1 MTGHE
6 DRPAFG
12 LSFDPRALTDLLQA
26 PGDIRDLALA
36 QLQDVVNAR
45 LSGAKLTRDLA
56 GCRKVYVDHRNAW
69 RIVYAQRPAPANS
82 THTTEIHVV
91 AVRPREAHDVYDT
104 ARDRLGIRRRPLG
117 ERTHAARTRSPQL
130 GTRPPVPKPGP
141 PPYAM
146 PGLPRPALPPT
157 LKGPVR

>member
-1 MTGHE
+1 MSGH
-6 DRPAFG
+6 DRLAFG

-26 PGDIRDLALA
+26 PSDIRDLALA

-45 LSGAKLTRDLA
+45 LFGSKLTRDLA

-104 ARDRLGIRRRPLG
+104 ARARLGLTRRALG

-130 GTRPPVPKPGP
+130 GARQPIPKPGP

-157 LKGPVR
+157 LKGPIR

>member
-1 MTGHE
+1 MTGYE
-6 DRPAFG
+6 NRPAFG
-12 LSFDPRALTDLLQA
+12 LSIDPRALTDLLQA

-36 QLQDVVNAR
+36 QLQDIVNAR
-45 LSGAKLTRDLA
+45 LFGAKLTRDLA

-82 THTTEIHVV
+82 THATEIHVV

-104 ARDRLGIRRRPLG
+104 ARARLGIRRRPLG
-117 ERTHAARTRSPQL
+117 ERTHAARTRSPHL
-130 GTRPPVPKPGP
+130 GTRQPVPKPGP

-157 LKGPVR
+157 LKDPVR

>member
-1 MTGHE
+1 MSGPE
-6 DRPAFG
+6 IRPAFG
-12 LSFDPRALTDLLQA
+12 LSFDPRALSDLLAA

-45 LSGAKLTRDLA
+45 LSGAKLTRELA
-56 GCRKVYVDHRNAW
+56 GCRKVYVDSRAAW

-91 AVRPREAHDVYDT
+91 AVRPRAAYDVYDT
-104 ARDRLGIRRRPLG
+104 ARARLGVTRRPMS
-117 ERTHAARTRSPQL
+117 ERTHGARTRSPQL
-130 GTRPPVPKPGP
+130 GTRRPVPKPGP

-146 PGLPRPALPPT
+146 PGLPQPALSPT

>member
-6 DRPAFG
+6 DRSAFG

-45 LSGAKLTRDLA
+45 LFGAKLTRDLA

-104 ARDRLGIRRRPLG
+104 ARARLGIRRRPLG

-141 PPYAM
+141 PSYAM

>member
-1 MTGHE
+1 MTGHQ

-26 PGDIRDLALA
+26 PGDIRDLALS
-36 QLQDVVNAR
+36 QLQDIVNAR
-45 LSGAKLTRDLA
+45 LFGAKLTRDLT
-56 GCRKVYVDHRNAW
+56 GYRKVYVDHRNAW
-69 RIVYAQRPAPANS
+69 RIVYAQRPAPATS

-104 ARDRLGIRRRPLG
+104 ARARLGIRPRPLG
-117 ERTHAARTRSPQL
+117 ERTHAARARSPQL

-141 PPYAM
+141 PPSAI
-146 PGLPRPALPPT
+146 PGLPRPALPPP
-157 LKGPVR
+157 LKGPLR